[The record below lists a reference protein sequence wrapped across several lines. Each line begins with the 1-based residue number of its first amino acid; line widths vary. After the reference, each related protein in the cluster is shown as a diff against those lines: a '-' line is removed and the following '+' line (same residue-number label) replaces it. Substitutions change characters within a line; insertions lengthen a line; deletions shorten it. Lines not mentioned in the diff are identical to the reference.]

1 MNLLN
6 YDNPVLQKI
15 NRMVDAVWLNLL
27 FLIFSLPLITAG
39 ASMTAFYATYEKV
52 FVKEKGKIW
61 GCFWNSFSQN
71 FRQATVVW
79 LIELLLLIIIG
90 ADGWIMYQFIKNG
103 VFLGNFYILFMVF
116 GVLLVIWGCY
126 LFPYVS
132 HFADSTRKVFENTA
146 RLAMAYI
153 FSSILLLIILLAVL
167 AAIYV
172 MPMSIFFAPVIG
184 VMGFYKVLEPIFDRY
199 S

>member
-6 YDNPVLQKI
+6 YDNPILQKI
-15 NRMVDAVWLNLL
+15 DRIVDAVWLNLL

-52 FVKEKGKIW
+52 FVEEKGKIW
-61 GCFWNSFSQN
+61 ECFWKSFLQN
-71 FRQATVVW
+71 FRQATFIW
-79 LIELLLLIIIG
+79 LIHLLLLIIIG
-90 ADGWIMYQFIKNG
+90 ADGWIMYQFIKKG
-103 VFLGNFYILFMVF
+103 IFLGNFYILFLVF

-126 LFPYVS
+126 LFPYVA

-146 RLAMAYI
+146 RLAMAHI
-153 FSSILLLIILLAVL
+153 FSSILLLIILAAVL

-172 MPMSIFFAPVIG
+172 LPLSVLFAPVIG
-184 VMGFYKVLEPIFDRY
+184 VMGFYKVLEPIFVRY